1 MKKKTEQKI
10 LTIIIVLAL
19 VALAVL
25 VSSIVYEE
33 EIRKNKNAVES
44 TTMPTIENKNT
55 NVEETPEKEE
65 NLPQKQE
72 STKEEYVG
80 EEEKEA
86 EQENVAS
93 QAQSKDKKAI
103 ELAKK
108 EWGED
113 NSVTFNIEEKDG
125 DKYYVAV
132 KKDATSIK
140 WYEVDTDKWTI
151 SEY

>member
-33 EIRKNKNAVES
+33 EMRKNKKAVES
-44 TTMPTIENKNT
+44 TATPIIENKDT
-55 NVEETPEKEE
+55 DVEETTEKEE
-65 NLPQKQE
+65 NLPQE
-72 STKEEYVG
+72 PAKEEYVG

-86 EQENVAS
+86 EQENVAN
-93 QAQSKDKKAI
+93 QAQSKDEKAI

-108 EWGED
+108 EWGKD

-132 KKDATSIK
+132 KKDATAIK
-140 WYEVDTDKWTI
+140 WYEVDTTNWSI